1 MSEKANEMRE
11 VDDPIV
17 GRIRLDRFGWECERH
32 VPFLDATLQVRI
44 DPEQRGGD
52 VTDRQRLVYRSVM
65 QIPAATQTLME
76 APIFAN
82 YLKIRDLVEDDT
94 MPDIAEADGIWSH
107 LDLRA
112 IRIPRHRASKHSY
125 FFVEAEC
132 TWEPEH
138 GLEVLFRDGGILQ
151 VTQQEGLASNQ
162 AWSLRYINE

>member
-1 MSEKANEMRE
+1 VDGMSE
-11 VDDPIV
+11 VDDPVI
-17 GRIRLDRFGWECERH
+17 GRIRLNHRWWECVRH

-52 VTDRQRLVYRSVM
+52 VSDKQRHVYQSIMRL
-65 QIPAATQTLME
+65 PAATQTLME

-94 MPDIAEADGIWSH
+94 MPDIAEAAGIWSQ

-112 IRIPRHRASKHSY
+112 ILIPRHRASKHSY